1 MASDVSLNTVINQ
14 QQNTSSSKETLAG
27 DFSDFLTLLTTQLQ
41 NQDPLAPMDST
52 EFTNQLVAFAGVEQ
66 QINTNQKLDSLVS
79 LQYAN
84 AFSSSLS
91 YVGLDANY
99 LSNEAYYD
107 GEEDVEISYAI
118 DGDAQTANLFI
129 YDADGNIVQEF
140 DLSNMEGVKEI
151 TWDGSTKTGGQA
163 PEGTYSLAIEAVD
176 AAGKPITDSIVVKG
190 RIRGLETQNGSIFA
204 LIGERAVPVGSIIN
218 VSQPKTTTP
227 VTPVIP
233 TT

>member
-1 MASDVSLNTVINQ
+1 MASDVTLNSVINQ
-14 QQNTSSSKETLAG
+14 QQNTATSKNSLAG

-84 AFSSSLS
+84 AFSASLG

-107 GEEDVEISYAI
+107 GESPVEISYAI
-118 DGDAQTANLFI
+118 DGDPSTANLFI
-129 YDADGNIVQEF
+129 YDEAGTIVQEF
-140 DLSNMEGVKEI
+140 DLASVEGVKEI
-151 TWDGSTKTGGQA
+151 TWDGMTKTGVQA
-163 PEGTYSLAIEAVD
+163 PPGTYTLAIEAVD
-176 AAGKPITDSIVVKG
+176 AQQKPITDSIVVKG
-190 RIRGLETQNGSIFA
+190 RINGLETQNGSIYA
-204 LIGERAVPVGSIIN
+204 LVGERAVPVGSIIN
-218 VSQPKTTTP
+218 VSQPKTP
-227 VTPVIP
+227 VTETP